1 MINRVPPLRHR
12 VVAGV
17 FNAMSWVANGY
28 TAPFT
33 SELIRSFGVRGMA
46 ERTAEIIELAAL
58 IEVEL
63 GERDGHMLLGFASLW
78 NGCSVCALG
87 HVYAGNL
94 AHFRDRKTLHP
105 LDERE
110 LSRRMR
116 HNTDGELLAYVERCL
131 SAPDDARL
139 LGLIRRLYVIKREG
153 KDEQVDERPGD
164 SEMLAAAIS
173 AYDWMNL
180 CTIYGE
186 GDDPPMI
193 AFSSLNRAYRLRSRY
208 ARARAA
214 TPLDL
219 E

>member
-1 MINRVPPLRHR
+1 MITRVPPLRYR
-12 VVAGV
+12 FVAGI

-33 SELIRSFGVRGMA
+33 SELIRSYGVRGMA
-46 ERTAEIIELAAL
+46 ERTTAIVELAAL
-58 IEVEL
+58 VEAEL

-78 NGCSVCALG
+78 NGCAVCALG
-87 HVYAGNL
+87 HIYAGNL
-94 AHFRDRKTLHP
+94 AHFRDQGALLP

-116 HNTDGELLAYVERCL
+116 HDSDAELLEYVERSL
-131 SAPDDARL
+131 TGPNDARL
-139 LGLIRRLYVIKREG
+139 LGLIRRLFAIKREG
-153 KDEQVDERPGD
+153 KDDHVDEQPGD
-164 SEMLAAAIS
+164 SEMLAAVIS

-186 GDDPPMI
+186 GDDPPLI
-193 AFSSLNRAYRLRSRY
+193 AFSSLNRSYRLRSRY

-214 TPLDL
+214 GR
-219 E
+219 